1 MHILGN
7 LISKQPDIFD
17 EQISFADHIFVYKN
31 FLYCRILT
39 KWYIMQL
46 DDDEPTLFIFIDYN
60 DFGKKK
66 IVPSLE
72 KLIMPL
78 YKYGRISPLF

>member
-1 MHILGN
+1 
-7 LISKQPDIFD
+7 
-17 EQISFADHIFVYKN
+17 
-31 FLYCRILT
+31 
-39 KWYIMQL
+39 MQL
-46 DDDEPTLFIFIDYN
+46 DDDEPELSIFIDYN

-78 YKYGRISPLF
+78 YKYDT